1 MSPAPLDPVDT
12 LFLELADV
20 DPALRAAMLDARCA
34 GNPHLRT
41 QVEALLA
48 DVEVPEEFLDPTQ
61 LPSMDLDATDGPL
74 KPGTRLGEFLVL
86 HAIGSGAMGIVY
98 VAQQD
103 RPNRTVALKVLRRGS
118 SHPDML
124 RRFELEAEMLGHLH
138 HPAVAQIYAF
148 HRGNRTAPASIA
160 MELVSG
166 PRITE
171 YADSHGLGPR
181 ERAAVFAR
189 VCDGVHHAHQR
200 GIIHRDLKPANILVD
215 ERGQPKIL
223 DFGVAR
229 AAGANLHLTT
239 VQTEQGQLVGTLAY
253 MSPEQ
258 LRGVSEDIDA
268 RSDVYALGVL
278 LYRLLTG
285 RLPYDVSGTPFA
297 ESLRRIIEEQP
308 PRIGAIDRDLRGDL
322 EVIVARAMAKEPDR
336 RYQSA
341 AALAADLRAWPEGRL
356 VERSNDQWG
365 ALARRARTH
374 WRAFALVGAIIVA
387 LSSLAT
393 YAWLQRN
400 RADATAARLANELG
414 ASRVEQGRLMARVGG
429 LPEAEAL
436 LWAEHFRHP
445 SERSGWALR
454 ELYAQQPVLWTAD
467 VHKGEVRAVVY
478 DEGSGIVV
486 SAGVDGRLVTLDA
499 ATGSPRAEQQAHGAP
514 IWAMAR
520 VPGQPWVVSGGL
532 DGHVRVWR
540 TSDLGLVTEAPAH
553 RRPVRGVAAAP
564 DGKSVASSSDDG
576 ELTVWEIGAA
586 SERSINVGASPGG
599 WGLAFDP
606 SGSTI
611 ALGLASGRIR
621 LYDTRTLALKTEL
634 SGAHDGGISRLAF
647 SHDGRWLASGSS
659 DRTARVWDV
668 ASGRQITLIDSHNG
682 TTRSVRFTPDDR
694 SLVVTGWWRLE
705 RWTTGDWE
713 QQTPDLGRAEA
724 WFDTDFSADGRRMI
738 AAGEYGSVRMWDLG
752 PGSSS
757 ASWTA
762 HAGSVTGLA
771 WDGSAGRLI
780 SAGADGHVVGLD
792 ASGAVS
798 MVAAGISARE
808 VAAYPGGGILTAGI
822 APAIAVTA
830 GGVRRVI
837 ESAGQ
842 ANGALPSTRGV
853 VAAFADGTLRRYDQ
867 DGARSVESPS
877 GRGEPLALAVN
888 PSGDAIFVACRDQSI
903 ARRSTGDLKEE
914 WAVHSTLQ
922 AFELAV
928 SPDGRTL
935 AAGTWLGLIELREAA
950 SGALRATLPG
960 HVRMVTGLAFSPDG
974 RRLASSGHDGAVQ
987 LWDVG
992 DAAPLATIARRGI
1005 GATSVTFTDA
1015 WAHLAVGWENGR
1027 VEVIDLAYFDR
1038 YLAGNEPYQRAR
1050 LALSPRRPP
1059 SH

>member
-1 MSPAPLDPVDT
+1 MSAAPLDPVDA
-12 LFLELADV
+12 LFLALADV
-20 DPALRAAMLDARCA
+20 DPALRPAMLDARCA

-48 DVEVPEEFLDPTQ
+48 DIEVPDEFLDPAR
-61 LPSMDLDATDGPL
+61 LPSIDIDASDGRL
-74 KPGTRLGEFLVL
+74 TSGARLGEFLVL
-86 HAIGSGAMGIVY
+86 HAIGSGAMGVVY

-103 RPNRTVALKVLRRGS
+103 RPHRTVALKVLRRRR

-124 RRFELEAEMLGHLH
+124 RRFELEAEMLGQMQ
-138 HPAVAQIYAF
+138 HPAIAQIYAF
-148 HRGNRTAPASIA
+148 HPGNRTVPASIA

-171 YADSHGLGPR
+171 YADGHGLGPR
-181 ERAAVFAR
+181 ERAVLFAR

-215 ERGQPKIL
+215 ETGQPKIL

-258 LRGVSEDIDA
+258 LRGVSADIDA
-268 RSDVYALGVL
+268 RTDVYALGVL

-285 RLPYDVSGTPFA
+285 RLPHDVSETPFA
-297 ESLRRIIEEQP
+297 ESLRRIMEEQP
-308 PRIGAIDRDLRGDL
+308 PRIGLIDRDLRGDL

-356 VERSNDQWG
+356 VEYSNDRWG
-365 ALARRARTH
+365 AFVRRARTH
-374 WRAFALVGAIIVA
+374 WRAAALVGAIVVI

-400 RADATAARLANELG
+400 RADATAAQLVAELG
-414 ASRVEQGRLMARVGG
+414 ASRLERGRLMARVGSV
-429 LPEAEAL
+429 PEAEAL

-445 SERSGWALR
+445 SERSRWALR

-467 VHKGEVRAVVY
+467 VHKDEVRAVVY

-486 SAGVDGRLVTLDA
+486 TAGVDGRLVALDA
-499 ATGSPRAEQQAHGAP
+499 GTGSPRAAQQAHDSP
-514 IWAMAR
+514 IWTMAR
-520 VPGQPWVVSGGL
+520 VPGQPWVVSGGV
-532 DGHVRVWR
+532 DGKVRVWR
-540 TSDLGLVTEAPAH
+540 TSDLQLVMEAPAH
-553 RRPVRGVAAAP
+553 RRPVRGIAAAP
-564 DGKSVASSSDDG
+564 HGKIVASSSDDG
-576 ELTVWEIGAA
+576 ELRVWDIGGA
-586 SERSINVGASPGG
+586 SQRSINVGGSPGG

-606 SGSTI
+606 TGSTI
-611 ALGLASGRIR
+611 AIGLASGRIR
-621 LYDTRTLALKTEL
+621 LYDTRTLALKTEF
-634 SGAHDGGISRLAF
+634 STAHDGNISRLAF

-668 ASGRQITLIDSHNG
+668 ASGRQVALINSRNG
-682 TTRSVRFTPDDR
+682 STRSVRFTPDDR

-705 RWTTGDWE
+705 RWSTGDWQ

-752 PGSSS
+752 PGSAV

-780 SAGADGHVVGLD
+780 SAGADGQVVTLD
-792 ASGAVS
+792 SSSAVS
-798 MVAAGISARE
+798 MVAQGISARR
-808 VAAYPGGGILTAGI
+808 VAVSPGGGILTAGV
-822 APAIAVTA
+822 APAIAVVID
-830 GGVRRVI
+830 GVRQVI

-842 ANGALPSTRGV
+842 ANAALPATTGI

-867 DGARSVESPS
+867 AGARSVESPT
-877 GRGEPLALAVN
+877 GRGEPIALAVN
-888 PSGDAIFVACRDQSI
+888 PQGDSIFLACRDQSI
-903 ARRSTGDLKEE
+903 ARRSAGDLEEE
-914 WAVHSTLQ
+914 WAVPSTLQ
-922 AFELAV
+922 VFELAV

-935 AAGTWLGLIELREAA
+935 AAGTWLGLIELRDAA
-950 SGALRATLPG
+950 TGALRATLPG
-960 HVRMVTGLAFSPDG
+960 HVRMVTGLSFSPDG

-987 LWDVG
+987 LWDVVE
-992 DAAPLATIARRGI
+992 AAPLATIARREI
-1005 GATSVTFTDA
+1005 GATRVTFTDDA
-1015 WAHLAVGWENGR
+1015 AHLAVGWDNGR
-1027 VEVIDLAYFDR
+1027 VEVIDLGYFDR
-1038 YLAGNEPYQRAR
+1038 YLTGNEPYQRAR
-1050 LALSPRRPP
+1050 LVR
-1059 SH
+1059 